1 MPFAAAARAAVFI
14 PCCCW
19 FSRQARRRQPTHC
32 SGRPPACPSMTRCR
46 RCWNMPAD
54 RSPGP
59 APSAIFKM
67 DGVFVLAIDGELFV
81 KRIQCRVPDKALIV
95 ISGNQQY
102 ESVVIENGDRQT
114 QSILGRAVWA

>member
-1 MPFAAAARAAVFI
+1 
-14 PCCCW
+14 
-19 FSRQARRRQPTHC
+19 
-32 SGRPPACPSMTRCR
+32 
-46 RCWNMPAD
+46 
-54 RSPGP
+54 
-59 APSAIFKM
+59 M